1 MAAQPARATLAAASS
16 AMNDHRTLSPISEHP
31 IPISKSRRA
40 GSNST
45 LIANVTHRCPRRKT
59 EWRVEAVGR
68 DDRRRV
74 DPVFVGEASI

>member
-1 MAAQPARATLAAASS
+1 MTTASS

-45 LIANVTHRCPRRKT
+45 RIAEVTPPLSTPQDSACSVAQSRPLGAT
-59 EWRVEAVGR
+59 AF
-68 DDRRRV
+68 V
-74 DPVFVGEASI
+74 DEASMRVRDNGPNRRL